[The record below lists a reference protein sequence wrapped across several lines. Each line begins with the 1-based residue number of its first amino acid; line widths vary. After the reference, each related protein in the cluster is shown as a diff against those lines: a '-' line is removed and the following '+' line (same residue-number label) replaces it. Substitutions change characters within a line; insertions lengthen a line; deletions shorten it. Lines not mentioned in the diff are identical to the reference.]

1 MSQLQ
6 MYAAMSYQEARL
18 EGYQRSMSRREGSRA
33 RAERARR
40 RQAEATWR

>member
-18 EGYQRSMSRREGSRA
+18 EGYQRSMRRREGSRV
-33 RAERARR
+33 RTERARR
-40 RQAEATWR
+40 RLAEAGWR